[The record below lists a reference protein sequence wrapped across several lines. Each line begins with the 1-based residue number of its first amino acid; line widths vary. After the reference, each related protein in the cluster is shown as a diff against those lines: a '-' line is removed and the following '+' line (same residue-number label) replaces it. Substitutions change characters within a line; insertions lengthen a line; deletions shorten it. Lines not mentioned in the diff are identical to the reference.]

1 MGGTLT
7 PRRSR
12 GFSLV
17 EAMVSIVIVGLMATA
32 VSRAIVDS
40 RVALSNDEA
49 RNQANYKASR
59 VIDSLRARGVS
70 GVPCT
75 DQIRVCFDHDGHV
88 ELDYCTCATNVA
100 VDCSDA
106 GDHVAFACTTNVS
119 TLGTATS
126 GRPATKRVAVDVH
139 WKIRKAPH
147 SVHVEGVI
155 E

>member
-1 MGGTLT
+1 MGGTLIS
-7 PRRSR
+7 RRSR
-12 GFSLV
+12 GFSLI
-17 EAMVSIVIVGLMATA
+17 EAMISIVIVGLMATA

-59 VIDSLRARGVS
+59 VIDSLRAMGVS
-70 GVPCT
+70 GVSDT
-75 DQIRVCFDHDGHV
+75 SLAAVVC
-88 ELDYCTCATNVA
+88 A
-100 VDCSDA
+100 DA
-106 GDHVAFACTTNVS
+106 GDHVVFACTTNVS
-119 TLGTATS
+119 TLGTSTS

>member
-1 MGGTLT
+1 MGGTLIS
-7 PRRSR
+7 RRSR
-12 GFSLV
+12 GFSLI
-17 EAMVSIVIVGLMATA
+17 EALVSIVIVGLMATA

-59 VIDSLRARGVS
+59 VIDSLRAMGVS
-70 GVPCT
+70 GVSDTTKSAVVCADSR
-75 DQIRVCFDHDGHV
+75 DQ
-88 ELDYCTCATNVA
+88 
-100 VDCSDA
+100 
-106 GDHVAFACTTNVS
+106 VAFACTTNVS

-126 GRPATKRVAVDVH
+126 GRPASKRVAVDVH

>member
-1 MGGTLT
+1 MGETVT
-7 PRRSR
+7 FRRSR
-12 GFSLV
+12 GFSLI
-17 EAMVSIVIVGLMATA
+17 EALVSIVIVGLMATA

-59 VIDSLRARGVS
+59 LIDSLRAIGVS
-70 GVPCT
+70 GVPDT
-75 DQIRVCFDHDGHV
+75 
-88 ELDYCTCATNVA
+88 ATVT
-100 VDCSDA
+100 VPCSAA
-106 GDHVAFACTTNVS
+106 GDHVEFDCTASVS
-119 TLGTATS
+119 PLDTAVS
-126 GRPATKRVAVDVH
+126 GRPATKRVAVNVH

>member
-75 DQIRVCFDHDGHV
+75 DMVHICNAVGDSCN
-88 ELDYCTCATNVA
+88 CATNVA
-100 VDCSDA
+100 VVCADSR
-106 GDHVAFACTTNVS
+106 DHVAFACTTNVS

-126 GRPATKRVAVDVH
+126 GRPATKRVTVDVH

>member
-1 MGGTLT
+1 MGGTLIS
-7 PRRSR
+7 RRSR
-12 GFSLV
+12 GFSLI
-17 EAMVSIVIVGLMATA
+17 EALVSIVIVGLMATA

-59 VIDSLRARGVS
+59 VIDSLRAMGVS
-70 GVPCT
+70 GVSDT
-75 DQIRVCFDHDGHV
+75 TKAAVVCAD
-88 ELDYCTCATNVA
+88 
-100 VDCSDA
+100 SR
-106 GDHVAFACTTNVS
+106 DHVAFACTTNVS

-126 GRPATKRVAVDVH
+126 GRPASKRVAVDVH

>member
-59 VIDSLRARGVS
+59 VVDSLRAMGVS
-70 GVPCT
+70 GVSDT
-75 DQIRVCFDHDGHV
+75 SN
-88 ELDYCTCATNVA
+88 AA
-100 VDCSDA
+100 VVCSDA
-106 GDHVAFACTTNVS
+106 GDHVAFACTTSVR
-119 TLGTATS
+119 TLATSTS

-139 WKIRKAPH
+139 WQIRKAPH
-147 SVHVEGVI
+147 SIHVEGVI

>member
-1 MGGTLT
+1 MGETVT
-7 PRRSR
+7 FRRSR
-12 GFSLV
+12 GFSLI
-17 EAMVSIVIVGLMATA
+17 EALVSIVIVGLMATA

-59 VIDSLRARGVS
+59 LIDSLRAIGVS
-70 GVPCT
+70 GVPDT
-75 DQIRVCFDHDGHV
+75 
-88 ELDYCTCATNVA
+88 ATVT
-100 VDCSDA
+100 VPCSAA
-106 GDHVAFACTTNVS
+106 GDHVEFDCTASVS
-119 TLGTATS
+119 TLDTAVS
-126 GRPATKRVAVDVH
+126 GRPATKRVAVNVH

>member
-1 MGGTLT
+1 MGGTLIS
-7 PRRSR
+7 RRSR
-12 GFSLV
+12 GFSLI
-17 EAMVSIVIVGLMATA
+17 EALVSIVIVGLMATA

-59 VIDSLRARGVS
+59 VIDSLRAMGVS
-70 GVPCT
+70 GVSDT
-75 DQIRVCFDHDGHV
+75 TKAAVVCAD
-88 ELDYCTCATNVA
+88 
-100 VDCSDA
+100 SR
-106 GDHVAFACTTNVS
+106 DHVAFACTTNVS